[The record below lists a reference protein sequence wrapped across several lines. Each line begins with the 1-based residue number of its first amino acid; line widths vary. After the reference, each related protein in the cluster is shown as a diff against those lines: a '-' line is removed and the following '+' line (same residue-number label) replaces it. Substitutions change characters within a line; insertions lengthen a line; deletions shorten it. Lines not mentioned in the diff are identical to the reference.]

1 MDGVHDLGGKQ
12 GFGAVGHGPQA
23 KVFHSDWEKRI
34 NALYAIAVRQGIFN
48 MDEYRHAIE
57 RMEPRHYMCASYY
70 ERTLTGLATLCV
82 EKGVVT
88 HAELETLAG
97 GLFPL
102 ARALGTGR
110 TNVPNRSSY
119 NPGDWVRVRDLY
131 VSGHVRLPSYIR
143 GKVGRVIA
151 VSPPYPFPDAQA
163 HGVQAQ
169 DEPTYDVQ
177 FHSHE
182 LWSDAAD
189 DALVHVGVFESYLEP
204 LT

>member
-1 MDGVHDLGGKQ
+1 M
-12 GFGAVGHGPQA
+12 
-23 KVFHSDWEKRI
+23 
-34 NALYAIAVRQGIFN
+34 
-48 MDEYRHAIE
+48 
-57 RMEPRHYMCASYY
+57 
-70 ERTLTGLATLCV
+70 
-82 EKGVVT
+82 
-88 HAELETLAG
+88 
-97 GLFPL
+97 
-102 ARALGTGR
+102 
-110 TNVPNRSSY
+110 PNRSSY